1 MNGFCT
7 KLILIGGSA
16 GSFPA
21 LERIL
26 QNLPER
32 LRACIVIILHRP
44 KNAPS
49 AMAQVLSTIGPHE
62 VIEPEDK
69 QTISDGKI
77 LLVPRNY
84 HLLAEDDGTSSLD
97 YSEAELH
104 SRPSINVSFESFGA
118 IYREDAMAIVL
129 GGLNSDGAQGMR
141 SLLANGGQAYILDPA
156 ECEFG
161 VMPEAAKATN
171 PLVAYKTLEELIA
184 IIINTTSET
193 L

>member
-1 MNGFCT
+1 MNSLCS

-26 QNLPER
+26 QSLPEP
-32 LRACIVIILHRP
+32 LHACIIIILHRP
-44 KNAPS
+44 KNTPS
-49 AMAQVLSTIGPHE
+49 AMAQVLSTIGPHQ

-69 QTISDGKI
+69 QAISDGQI
-77 LLVPRNY
+77 MLVPSNY
-84 HLLAEDDGTSSLD
+84 HLLAEEDGTSSLD

-104 SRPSINVSFESFGA
+104 SRPSINVSFKSFGA
-118 IYREDAMAIVL
+118 IYRENAIAIVL
-129 GGLNSDGAQGMR
+129 GGLNSDGAEGMR
-141 SLLANGGQAYILDPA
+141 SLLADGGQAYILDPA

-161 VMPEAAKATN
+161 VMPEAAKAVN
-171 PLVAYKTLEELIA
+171 PQVAYKTTDEIIA
-184 IIINTTSET
+184 IIINTASET